1 MLGLYSCAAALALSI
16 SALVFGYLSNFL
28 EIGALYKEFG
38 ERTFLGAG
46 IVLSSSSMSSVS
58 LSNESNLEY
67 DEAGIAVPRDGIADP
82 RDVLG
87 AVDAAGAAGTVDEAG
102 AVERVDV
109 VEASL
114 PAAFD

>member
-46 IVLSSSSMSSVS
+46 IVLSSSSISSSS
-58 LSNESNLEY
+58 LSNEEVGEEY
-67 DEAGIAVPRDGIADP
+67 EETGIADLDGLDGIADP

-87 AVDAAGAAGTVDEAG
+87 VVGAVGAVDEAG
-102 AVERVDV
+102 ASVGG
-109 VEASL
+109 
-114 PAAFD
+114 FG